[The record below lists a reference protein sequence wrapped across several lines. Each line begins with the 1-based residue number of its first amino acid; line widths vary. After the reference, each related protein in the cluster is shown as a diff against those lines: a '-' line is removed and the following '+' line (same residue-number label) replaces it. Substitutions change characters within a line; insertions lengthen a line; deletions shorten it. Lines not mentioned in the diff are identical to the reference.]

1 MKMADVLHSIA
12 DLLGTV
18 EEKAPAQAQ
27 APVVV
32 NVNNIPGSGEP
43 VEHSKP
49 ESADQLAIDAVQQDH
64 KHEPELKDKPM
75 MVPPLQQKL
84 EIMKKLAGMPNQ
96 AEHFTAAVADED
108 EPVEG

>member
-1 MKMADVLHSIA
+1 MKMADVLHTIA
-12 DLLGTV
+12 DLLDKV
-18 EEKAPAQAQ
+18 EEKAPAQ

-32 NVNNIPGSGEP
+32 NVNNIPGSTETAKH
-43 VEHSKP
+43 EEP
-49 ESADQLAIDAVQQDH
+49 ESADQIAINAVQHDH
-64 KHEPELKDKPM
+64 KHKPELKDKPV

-108 EPVEG
+108 EPFEG